1 MQVIQSLFVGIH
13 VFAGFIGL
21 VSFWVPVLTRK
32 GGKHHKLFGKVFKYC
47 AYVVLA
53 AASLAIL
60 LRLPQMMATNY
71 DDQFEVVALSFY
83 VFLSYLIVVV
93 FISLRHGFAVLE
105 HKSDI
110 TELNN
115 TMNNALANV
124 AMASSIVLIAY
135 AIIVS
140 PLNQILLY
148 ALSPIG
154 VFTCLDIKTA
164 IRNKHNYKKAW
175 LYEHLGSLLGTGI
188 AFHTAFAVFGAGQIF
203 NFNFSGFVQVIPWI
217 TPALV
222 GLPAISIWTRVYK
235 QKYGELDKTKV
246 QVANES

>member
-1 MQVIQSLFVGIH
+1 MQLIQSLFVGVH

-21 VSFWVPVLTRK
+21 ISFWVPVLTRK

-47 AYVVLA
+47 AYVVLL

-60 LRLPQMMATNY
+60 LRLPQMMSTNF
-71 DDQFEVVALSFY
+71 DDQFEVLALSFY

-135 AIIVS
+135 AIFVS

-154 VFTCLDIKTA
+154 VFTCVDIKTA
-164 IRNKHNYKKAW
+164 IRNKHNYKKTW
-175 LYEHLGSLLGTGI
+175 LYEHLASLLGTGI

-203 NFNFSGFVQVIPWI
+203 NLNLSGFVQVIPWI
-217 TPALV
+217 TPALI

-235 QKYGELDKTKV
+235 QKYGELDKTKTV
-246 QVANES
+246 VANES